1 MSLKQKTL
9 NTPISFQ
16 GKGLHTGLNVTMTI
30 NPAEPGHGIK
40 FRRTDIEGAPVVE
53 ALADYVTDTSRGT
66 TIEKKGVRI
75 STIEH
80 VMAALWGCGVDNA
93 LIDIDAPETPIMD
106 GSARQYV
113 EAITSAGLS
122 EQDADREY
130 YDIREKTVVA
140 VPERGVEIVVYPD
153 DDFSV
158 NVNVDFNS
166 KIIGNQ
172 YARLDSIDQFAE
184 QIAPCRTFVFLH
196 ELEPLISHNLIKGGD
211 LDNAIVIVENK
222 ISDEELDRLSKLF
235 NKKDVQVNEGY
246 LNNIQLRFP
255 NEPSRHKLLDMIGD
269 LALIGMRIK
278 GRIVAYRPGHA
289 AKHQTGCV
297 ASEISFRS

>member
-9 NTPISFQ
+9 NAPISFQ

-40 FRRTDIEGAPVVE
+40 FRRTDIEEAPVVE

-113 EAITSAGLS
+113 QAITSTGLT
-122 EQDADREY
+122 EQDA
-130 YDIREKTVVA
+130 
-140 VPERGVEIVVYPD
+140 ER
-153 DDFSV
+153 
-158 NVNVDFNS
+158 
-166 KIIGNQ
+166 
-172 YARLDSIDQFAE
+172 
-184 QIAPCRTFVFLH
+184 
-196 ELEPLISHNLIKGGD
+196 
-211 LDNAIVIVENK
+211 
-222 ISDEELDRLSKLF
+222 
-235 NKKDVQVNEGY
+235 
-246 LNNIQLRFP
+246 
-255 NEPSRHKLLDMIGD
+255 
-269 LALIGMRIK
+269 
-278 GRIVAYRPGHA
+278 
-289 AKHQTGCV
+289 
-297 ASEISFRS
+297 